1 MSLDLTSENNADDSR
16 SGVGSYPA
24 PTASASLGSTNRLLK
39 AHPTPQC
46 LCVLAAQHL
55 MAVALGGAT
64 AVRDLCSSGA
74 LPILV
79 QQLYPPTAE
88 REALIEAAVGAL
100 MNAVRLRQAALNISC
115 PGCDSVA
122 DLCFVAYAF
131 SFALTALLTHSF

>member
-1 MSLDLTSENNADDSR
+1 MLLDLTSENKVEGNES
-16 SGVGSYPA
+16 SVSSYPA
-24 PTASASLGSTNRLLK
+24 PTASASLRFTKRLLK

-100 MNAVRLRQAALNISC
+100 MNAVRLRQAALNI
-115 PGCDSVA
+115 
-122 DLCFVAYAF
+122 
-131 SFALTALLTHSF
+131 